1 MFLGENIFKLVDD
14 EFAVQR
20 IPWKHCL
27 SFGCGSASVTTG
39 WKKGVISF
47 VRQQHEHV
55 HMSGSWLHL
64 VHLAAKKGATDDI
77 LVDIFYYFKKSVNHQ
92 TELKHLQALY
102 DDNQCQ
108 MLKHI
113 CTRWLSNSRYCFIC
127 LLNQKTIMYSTV
139 RSLQGVHQ
147 FVWSLPNWVKT

>member
-20 IPWKHCL
+20 IPWKNCL

-47 VRQQHEHV
+47 VGQQREHV
-55 HMSGSWLHL
+55 HMSGSCLHL

-77 LVDIFYYFKKSVNHQ
+77 LVDTFYYFKKSVNH
-92 TELKHLQALY
+92 
-102 DDNQCQ
+102 
-108 MLKHI
+108 
-113 CTRWLSNSRYCFIC
+113 
-127 LLNQKTIMYSTV
+127 
-139 RSLQGVHQ
+139 
-147 FVWSLPNWVKT
+147 